1 MLISITSSKPN
12 DEERQRID
20 EFLESLLPRVQQFSG
35 TQSVCHFWRAEESE
49 SVTIIIWESEE
60 AMMNFR
66 ESDIV
71 QDVMRFEQE
80 VGVPA
85 RREVYQLHFPA

>member
-1 MLISITSSKPN
+1 VLVNITSSRPN
-12 DEERQRID
+12 DQERYRID
-20 EFLESLLPRVQQFSG
+20 EFLKSLLPRVQEFPG
-35 TQSVCHFWRAEESE
+35 AQSVWHFWRAEEGE

-60 AMMNFR
+60 AMMRFR

-80 VGVPA
+80 IGVPA
-85 RREVYQLHFPA
+85 RREVYPLHFPE